1 MGMYQSFTVWSGV
14 IVSWKRLDEI
24 KVKVD
29 WGDMTEVSANSYLD
43 EESLPEW
50 LSHTSFEPEELYLG
64 DKNGYH
70 LIGELL
76 LRDDFPMAGR
86 IVCPGVIEVN
96 KPRHTNELRQF
107 LDSLGIQDEIKTYAV
122 AQH

>member
-24 KVKVD
+24 RVKVD
-29 WGDMTEVSANSYLD
+29 WGDVIEVSANSYLD

-50 LSHTSFEPEELYLG
+50 LSHTSFEPEELYLN
-64 DKNGYH
+64 DKNGYR
-70 LIGELL
+70 LMGELL
-76 LRDDFPMAGR
+76 LGDDFPVAGR

-107 LDSLGIQDEIKTYAV
+107 LDSLSIQDEIKTYAV